1 MLPDY
6 RHDKWPSLFS
16 DVLLKTMRCALLSA
30 SVTDFISC
38 SLEALSFKINYTP
51 NERIIVLEN
60 LWKVL
65 QVSYK
70 TIWKNIE
77 KPGRV
82 LQQKVIHYL

>member
-30 SVTDFISC
+30 SITDFISC

-51 NERIIVLEN
+51 SERAIVLEN

-65 QVSYK
+65 QVRTLEIYNR
-70 TIWKNIE
+70 IYYIN
-77 KPGRV
+77 
-82 LQQKVIHYL
+82 

>member
-30 SVTDFISC
+30 SITDFISC

-51 NERIIVLEN
+51 SERAIVLEN

-65 QVSYK
+65 QVRTLEIYNR
-70 TIWKNIE
+70 IYYINYIILLL
-77 KPGRV
+77 V
-82 LQQKVIHYL
+82 